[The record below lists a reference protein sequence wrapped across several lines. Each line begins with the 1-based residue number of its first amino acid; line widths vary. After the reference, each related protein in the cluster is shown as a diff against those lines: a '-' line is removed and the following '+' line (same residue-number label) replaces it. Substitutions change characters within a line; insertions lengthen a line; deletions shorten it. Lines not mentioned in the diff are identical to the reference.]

1 MDPEKYCDTV
11 QIPGIFILKILDGIS
26 LLKSYTFFTEFNI
39 RNLFTVVVEMK
50 RPSFIGSSRFVL
62 TILCNLGVFQMM
74 ILRFNVS
81 MAIVCMTKNDTVNG
95 TIHNT
100 TINDKTVS
108 FRKLTTPYSI
118 LWIKK
123 YGQDIISNTFTAK
136 IRRIWLEQGNTRT
149 NS

>member
-1 MDPEKYCDTV
+1 
-11 QIPGIFILKILDGIS
+11 
-26 LLKSYTFFTEFNI
+26 
-39 RNLFTVVVEMK
+39 MK

-95 TIHNT
+95 TFVNT

-108 FRKLTTPYSI
+108 FRKLKTPYSI
-118 LWIKK
+118 LQI
-123 YGQDIISNTFTAK
+123 
-136 IRRIWLEQGNTRT
+136 
-149 NS
+149 